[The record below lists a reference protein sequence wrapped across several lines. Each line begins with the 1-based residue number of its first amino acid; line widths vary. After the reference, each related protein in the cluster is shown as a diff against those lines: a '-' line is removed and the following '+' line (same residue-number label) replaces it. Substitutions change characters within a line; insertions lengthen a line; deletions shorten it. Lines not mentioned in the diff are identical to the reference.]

1 MKIKNQ
7 FAQMQTKDNFI
18 KLLEIRKEKSLKN
31 IYDSATT
38 NLGWENFNNKGLLT
52 VNMEIVDKTCKGCF
66 PKNSCYECE
75 SQKDYKLVFD
85 GYQRIKV
92 SELLTYIQNTDIWLE
107 TSNLD
112 WYLANM
118 DLIKDYLKD
127 EEYCIVYAINKEETF
142 KANDWEV

>member
-18 KLLEIRKEKSLKN
+18 KLLEIRKDKSLDIIMSEQHKYN
-31 IYDSATT
+31 S
-38 NLGWENFNNKGLLT
+38 WPLLT
-52 VNMEIVDKTCKGCF
+52 VNMEIVDYQHTKEELEKHKKSIQCKC
-66 PKNSCYECE
+66 NYL
-75 SQKDYKLVFD
+75 LVFD
-85 GYQRIKV
+85 GHQRIKV
-92 SELLTYIQNTDIWLE
+92 SELLIYIQNTDIWFG

-142 KANDWEV
+142 KANGWEV